1 MRPLKIE
8 DQPLLEGLM
17 SVLRSKGYDGS
28 SLNELAG
35 SSGLQKASLYHR
47 FPGGKKE
54 ITSAVLSYASKWIY
68 ENIYSLLSNRS
79 IAPDE
84 RLMQVVDNINVLYKH
99 GEAVCILR
107 ALSLDTGIELFGAE
121 IKESLRYWIE
131 GFTALG
137 TAFGL
142 PDEVAQSKAIQVL
155 INIQGSLVVAK
166 GLNSPET
173 FQSALA
179 NIRTMYQQQ

>member
-1 MRPLKIE
+1 MRPQKIE

-28 SLNELAG
+28 SLNELAE

-54 ITSAVLSYASKWIY
+54 ITSSVLSYANKWIY
-68 ENIYSLLSNRS
+68 ENIYSLLSNQS

-84 RLMQVVDNINVLYKH
+84 RLMQVIDNINVLYKH

-107 ALSLDTGIELFGAE
+107 ALSLDTGIKLFGDE
-121 IKESLRYWIE
+121 IKESMQYWIA
-131 GFTALG
+131 GFSALG
-137 TAFGL
+137 EAFGFSE
-142 PDEVAQSKAIQVL
+142 EVARNKAFQVL

-179 NIRTMYQQQ
+179 NIRTMYQQK

>member
-54 ITSAVLSYASKWIY
+54 ITFAVLNYANAWVHK
-68 ENIYSLLSNRS
+68 NIYQLLSDQFV
-79 IAPDE
+79 APDE
-84 RLMQVVDNINVLYKH
+84 RLAQVINKINILYDQ

-107 ALSLDTGIELFGAE
+107 ALSLDTGIDLFGDK
-121 IKESLRYWIE
+121 IKESMQYWVA
-131 GFTALG
+131 GFSALG
-137 TAFGL
+137 VAFGFSE
-142 PDEVAQSKAIQVL
+142 EVARNKAFQVL

-179 NIRTMYQQQ
+179 NIRTMYQQK